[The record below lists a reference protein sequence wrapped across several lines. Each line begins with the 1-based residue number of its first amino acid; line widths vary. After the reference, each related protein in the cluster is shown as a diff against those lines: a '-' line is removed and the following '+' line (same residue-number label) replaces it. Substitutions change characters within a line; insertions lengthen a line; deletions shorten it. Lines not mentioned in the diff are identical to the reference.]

1 MRAAAP
7 RLSSASGRVDLTAF
21 EGNATRMPVRPFL
34 SSQAFEPE
42 TIREMSL
49 ALEKVCDALSLKMV
63 DDAATRLIA
72 EKIVELA
79 QRGVHDVA
87 ALTSMTLQ
95 EIRRDGR
102 QGRRRCC
109 SRRLA

>member
-1 MRAAAP
+1 
-7 RLSSASGRVDLTAF
+7 
-21 EGNATRMPVRPFL
+21 
-34 SSQAFEPE
+34 
-42 TIREMSL
+42 MSL

-87 ALTSMTLQ
+87 TLTSMTLQ
-95 EIRRDGR
+95 EIRRAELTAAKVAGAVVPAALPEIVCPDGYLLR
-102 QGRRRCC
+102 VPGNAV
-109 SRRLA
+109 SGLRLDSMLA